1 MNIRHHSK
9 KIVVTAAVVAIVGI
23 LGWIVLTPHQTAA
36 PSTPPP
42 SEQVSRSTQP
52 PDVMVSLPRAT
63 PIVALKED
71 YASDTSLWR
80 VVSKD
85 YPLNNPHYTPTV
97 SLATVATRS
106 DKPREE
112 RSLRTDI
119 LPAVEALFAAAKNQ
133 GYDLMIGSGYRSYE
147 QQAIYYNSY
156 VAKNGQEVA
165 DTFSARPGRS
175 EHQTGLTFD
184 ISYVDRT
191 CYLDTCFGDTAAGKW
206 LATHAAEY
214 GFILRYPK
222 DKISVTKYTY
232 EPWHFRYVGKDLARA
247 LSQSEL
253 ALDEAKPYLDAALS
267 ELKQRGQ
274 VK

>member
-1 MNIRHHSK
+1 MNIHHRSK
-9 KIVVTAAVVAIVGI
+9 KIVVAATVVAIVGI
-23 LGWIVLTPHQTAA
+23 LGWIVLTPRQTTA
-36 PSTPPP
+36 PSTPPT
-42 SEQVSRSTQP
+42 SQQVTNSVP
-52 PDVMVSLPRAT
+52 PADVMVSLPGAT

-71 YASDTSLWR
+71 YTSDTSLWR

-106 DKPREE
+106 DKPLEE

-119 LPAVEALFAAAKNQ
+119 MPAVESLFAAAKNQ

-147 QQAIYYNSY
+147 QQTIYYNSY

-191 CYLDTCFGDTAAGKW
+191 CYLDTCFGETAAGKW
-206 LATHAAEY
+206 LAAHAAEY

-232 EPWHFRYVGKDLARA
+232 EPWHFRYIGKDLARA
-247 LSQSEL
+247 LGQSGL
-253 ALDEAKPYLDAALS
+253 ALDEAKPYLDSALT